1 MKELRLSDE
10 VIAHV
15 AKVLQIAI
23 ITGTDI
29 VDNLRMMRLVEEEPG
44 ILEVHNNFK
53 EHLDSTVEKLLSE
66 MDNSDNLE
74 EPEA

>member
-10 VIAHV
+10 VIANV

-29 VDNLRMMRLVEEEPG
+29 VDNLRMMRLVEGESG
-44 ILEVHNNFK
+44 VLEVHGNFK
-53 EHLDSTVEKLLSE
+53 ESLDASVEKLLSE
-66 MDNSDNLE
+66 IDNSGDLE